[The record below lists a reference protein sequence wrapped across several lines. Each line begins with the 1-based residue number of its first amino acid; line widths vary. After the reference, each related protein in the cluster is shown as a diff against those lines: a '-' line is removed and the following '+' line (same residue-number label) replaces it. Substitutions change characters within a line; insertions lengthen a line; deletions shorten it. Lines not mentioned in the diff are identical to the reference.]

1 MQETK
6 PMKVLY
12 TAEALATGD
21 GRSGHTRSSDGLVD
35 FDLALPPELGGPGG
49 KTNPEELFA
58 AGYAACFHN
67 ALKRVA
73 DRRKLGTEG
82 STVAA
87 RVGLGIIEGGVFNL
101 QVQLDVHIPG
111 VDAATAEELAEAAH
125 KVCPYSNAT
134 RNNIEVV
141 VRTV

>member
-1 MQETK
+1 
-6 PMKVLY
+6 MKVLY
-12 TAEALATGD
+12 TAEALATGE
-21 GRSGHTRSSDGLVD
+21 GRNGHTRSSDGLVD
-35 FDLALPPELGGPGG
+35 FDLAMPPELGGPGG
-49 KTNPEELFA
+49 KTNPEQLFA

-67 ALKRVA
+67 ALIRVA
-73 DRRKLGTEG
+73 QRKNLSHEG
-82 STVAA
+82 SSVGA

-101 QVQLDVHIPG
+101 QVELDVHIPG
-111 VDAATAEELAEAAH
+111 VDATTAEELAEAAH